1 MLELCREHGM
11 SSTTLCKWRAKYGG
25 MDDVIHDGSLK
36 EPEEEK
42 PVTWRDINPKQK
54 LAFAV

>member
-1 MLELCREHGM
+1 M